1 MGHHGIDG
9 FLGTRASIML
19 DVVFLAMFAI
29 IPVMSWSIWLVRHR
43 RQYALHKRIQLGL
56 GLLLAVA
63 VGLFEIDMRFISGWR
78 DRAEPSPYYAAA
90 SDPGPVQTLIFKEW
104 LQLNEV
110 PGWVV
115 TSLGI
120 HLVFATTTALLW
132 IVVIVRA
139 LRNFSIPP
147 APGAHSKAHVFWARL
162 AAWDMLLTALTG
174 WTFYWLAFVA

>member
-1 MGHHGIDG
+1 MGHQGIDG

-29 IPVMSWSIWLVRHR
+29 IPVMGWSIWLVKNRH
-43 RQYALHKRIQLGL
+43 QYALHKRIQLGL

-78 DRAEPSPYYAAA
+78 DRAEPSPYY
-90 SDPGPVQTLIFKEW
+90 PT
-104 LQLNEV
+104 
-110 PGWVV
+110 GWVV

-139 LRNFSIPP
+139 LRNFPDPP
-147 APGAHSKAHVFWARL
+147 VPGAHSRAHVFWARL
-162 AAWDMLLTALTG
+162 AAWDMLLTAVTG
-174 WTFYWLAFVA
+174 WIFYWLAFVA

>member
-1 MGHHGIDG
+1 MGPHGIDG

-29 IPVMSWSIWLVRHR
+29 IPLMSWSIWLVRHR
-43 RQYALHKRIQLGL
+43 QHYALHKRIQLGL

-78 DRAEPSPYYAAA
+78 DRAQPSPYYSTS
-90 SDPGPVQTLIFKEW
+90 SDPGPVQFFFFKE
-104 LQLNEV
+104 LLRLDEV

-139 LRNFSIPP
+139 LRRFPKPP
-147 APGAHSKAHVFWARL
+147 APGAHSRAHVFWARL
-162 AAWDMLLTALTG
+162 AAWDMLLTAVTG
-174 WTFYWLAFVA
+174 WIFYWLAFVA